1 MKNKEAII
9 HFNGKTLLT
18 SGSYLDVKAYEHAL
32 AFTVAKMIDE
42 DLLKNTRDLITKSL
56 ETGTTFSEF
65 KKQLKPLLSADG
77 WGNMTDNKAELNRR
91 LKTIYHTNLQTAYS
105 AGQWERIQQ
114 TKQFLPYL
122 QYMPSMS
129 ENKRLEHKKFYNIVR
144 PVDDPIWQSISPP
157 NGYGCRCWIK
167 QISKTKAEKIG
178 ISDPVNLDME
188 TVENPRTGEMMTTP
202 KGVHFSFNHNHDRLT
217 ALLKLA
223 TDKHGTEFGE
233 RLRKQVDELM
243 IDLIFQPDFTRNMI
257 TVGSVAFATRFNEL
271 QSVIVNANR
280 ENSMEL
286 RKTHAKG
293 EVWAVATISPQIQ
306 KTLDVET
313 AIVWLSDDTVIKM
326 IVHHP
331 ELDLLPLFK
340 DVQMILKNAVKVVKK
355 DDLNVIYFS
364 VQDKHYIATVKATR
378 DKKELYLTT
387 IYAIKEK
394 DFVKQIR
401 KYE

>member
-144 PVDDPIWQSISPP
+144 PVDDPIWSSIMPP
-157 NGYGCRCWIK
+157 NGFGCRCYVK
-167 QISKTKAEKIG
+167 QLTKTKAEKIG

-313 AIVWLSDDTVIKM
+313 AIVWMSDDTVIKM
-326 IVHHP
+326 IAHHP